1 MDSASESILVRV
13 AFVAEQVRDV
23 EDEVIRRNNEH
34 IQCQER
40 KTRRWIDILAK
51 KWRTGVWRRLCVRV
65 LNLRTTG

>member
-51 KWRTGVWRRLCVRV
+51 KLSSKEKSFYTILDMVH
-65 LNLRTTG
+65 